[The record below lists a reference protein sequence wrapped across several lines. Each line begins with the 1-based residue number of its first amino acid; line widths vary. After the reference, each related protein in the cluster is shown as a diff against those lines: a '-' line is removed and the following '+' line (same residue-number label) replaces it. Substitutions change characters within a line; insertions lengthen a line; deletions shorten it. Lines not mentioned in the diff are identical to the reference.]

1 VNADGYFPDMSK
13 ALRAAEIHQPCLVL
27 DRDRLN
33 HNIEAIKTKFAQ
45 GLQLRLVDKSLPSLP
60 LLAHIRSGFPTKKF
74 MSFHLPISAAVLNEF
89 PDAELVLGKPM
100 PVAGVRHALVNGMLS
115 GQAEHAARIVWLIDT
130 DQRLAAYGDL
140 ADELNKD
147 FRICFEVDVGLH
159 RGGYA
164 NPQGLARALT
174 LLQKYPRLKCQG
186 IMAYEAHIGH
196 IPKLLGGSEKATT
209 KATDRFRQF
218 VACLGP
224 DQRAILNLGGSSTAL
239 LYDSAVGAN
248 ELSLGSAF
256 VLPTDFDVP
265 SLAELQ
271 PAVFIATPILKL
283 VETELPGID
292 DRSWLLRKLGLL
304 PRRGCFLYG
313 GKWMAKPVFPAG
325 LKIDKTFGF
334 STNQQFMALSSGA
347 VVAPDD
353 YAFLRPTQSEFVLQQ
368 FGSIMVYS
376 GGDIVDRWPALPFS

>member
-1 VNADGYFPDMSK
+1 MN
-13 ALRAAEIHQPCLVL
+13 
-27 DRDRLN
+27 
-33 HNIEAIKTKFAQ
+33 
-45 GLQLRLVDKSLPSLP
+45 
-60 LLAHIRSGFPTKKF
+60 
-74 MSFHLPISAAVLNEF
+74 
-89 PDAELVLGKPM
+89 
-100 PVAGVRHALVNGMLS
+100 GVLS
-115 GQAEHAARIVWLIDT
+115 GAGDYAARIVWLIDT

-140 ADELNKD
+140 AAELGRD

-159 RGGYA
+159 RGGYG
-164 NPQGLARALT
+164 NPDALARALA
-174 LLQKYPRLKCQG
+174 LLKKYPRLKCQG
-186 IMAYEAHIGH
+186 VMAYEAHIGH
-196 IPKLLGGSEKATT
+196 IPKLLGGPERARAKATNL
-209 KATDRFRQF
+209 FRQF
-218 VACLGP
+218 VTCLGP
-224 DQRAILNLGGSSTAL
+224 DQLAILNLGGSSTAL

-265 SLAELQ
+265 SLSALR

-283 VETELPGID
+283 VETELPGVD

-304 PRRGCFLYG
+304 PRRGCFVYG

-325 LKIDKTFGF
+325 LKVDKTFGF
-334 STNQQFMALSSGA
+334 STNQQFMALTGDA